1 MSSFFLPSKR
11 STKDR
16 KRKKSVVRK
25 RRPEKEV
32 VKGPKKIKKTARDEE
47 IDSDS
52 DHESTKVERKPN
64 GIKIVD
70 DDEEEEETVAE
81 KRLRL
86 AKQYIAQVE
95 EEGMSLPPY
104 IP

>member
-1 MSSFFLPSKR
+1 M
-11 STKDR
+11 
-16 KRKKSVVRK
+16 
-25 RRPEKEV
+25 
-32 VKGPKKIKKTARDEE
+32 
-47 IDSDS
+47 
-52 DHESTKVERKPN
+52 ERKPN

>member
-1 MSSFFLPSKR
+1 MYILVKERLDLPP
-11 STKDR
+11 T
-16 KRKKSVVRK
+16 
-25 RRPEKEV
+25 
-32 VKGPKKIKKTARDEE
+32 
-47 IDSDS
+47 
-52 DHESTKVERKPN
+52 STKVERKPN

-95 EEGMSLPPY
+95 EEGMSLHTLKDFWCNGTDTPTSHCRVE
-104 IP
+104 